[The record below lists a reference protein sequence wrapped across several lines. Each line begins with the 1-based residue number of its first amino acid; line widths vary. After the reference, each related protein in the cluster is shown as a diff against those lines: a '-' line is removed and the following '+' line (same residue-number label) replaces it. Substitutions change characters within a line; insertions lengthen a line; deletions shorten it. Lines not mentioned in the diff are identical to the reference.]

1 MIYLIMFM
9 GMLLGIIVFSFTF
22 IATKKNAQYY
32 LAPIITFL
40 LSIGI
45 TAYGLFAIGGFEGM
59 AFGILAFGFLIVS
72 ILGTI
77 ILPFLTRKQTAP
89 QQLKKRDKIS
99 LIVLPILFFTIITGV
114 ILFDK
119 NYWIIEQGTT
129 TMLNESYEVSTILE
143 GRKEVSV
150 TLGDDYLG
158 KIVDVKKVTKRGP
171 TTITLKIKDGEKK
184 DQTPFIRIGLDEIN
198 EPLTIQTTDGKV
210 LFP

>member
-99 LIVLPILFFTIITGV
+99 LIVLPILFFTIIIGV